1 MGDIENQIYSCS
13 SMVNNQ
19 KTSHTMVWP
28 ARAQLQIHIVY
39 NCDMAND
46 QGHITHTPTWSA
58 CRSPSPQSSDFP
70 RSPPTIT
77 TQCWGN

>member
-1 MGDIENQIYSCS
+1 MGDIENQIYSWS

-28 ARAQLQIHIVY
+28 AHTQLQIHIVY

-46 QGHITHTPTWSA
+46 KSHITHT
-58 CRSPSPQSSDFP
+58 PSPQSSDFP

-77 TQCWGN
+77 TQYWGD